1 MKNLTKNLNID
12 FINQQILI
20 EFTGGY
26 YSEMIRVGTT
36 HRVTVSY
43 SCLSKKLQTIHRNGG
58 KITNVF
64 VPQLQLEMLATN
76 PEEMIPIA
84 ETAQLQTTQAIAPS
98 VEISV
103 EVENI
108 SEEALEIVATPLP
121 ETVPEMAPEIDT
133 ETVPDQEFDPIVE
146 IAAEMPVTPVIEPVI
161 EPIVEDVIEADDVIE
176 PIVEATIESSAESVI
191 TSPKSKKAKTST
203 KSGHGFNKPK
213 DDTQPR
219 STRKPKS

>member
-108 SEEALEIVATPLP
+108 SEEVLEIVATPLP
-121 ETVPEMAPEIDT
+121 ETVPE
-133 ETVPDQEFDPIVE
+133 TVLGQKFDPIVE
-146 IAAEMPVTPVIEPVI
+146 IAAEMPVTPVI

-176 PIVEATIESSAESVI
+176 PIVEPTIESSAESVI
-191 TSPKSKKAKTST
+191 TSPKSKKIKTST

-219 STRKPKS
+219 STWKPKS

>member
-84 ETAQLQTTQAIAPS
+84 ETVQLETTQAIAPS

-108 SEEALEIVATPLP
+108 SEEVLEIVATPLP
-121 ETVPEMAPEIDT
+121 ETVPEIAPEIDT
-133 ETVPDQEFDPIVE
+133 ETVPGQEFDLIVE
-146 IAAEMPVTPVIEPVI
+146 IAAEMPVTPVI

-176 PIVEATIESSAESVI
+176 PIVEPTIESSAESVI
-191 TSPKSKKAKTST
+191 TSPKSKKIKTST

-219 STRKPKS
+219 STWKPKS

>member
-84 ETAQLQTTQAIAPS
+84 ETSQLQTTQAIAPS

-108 SEEALEIVATPLP
+108 SEEVLEIVATPLP
-121 ETVPEMAPEIDT
+121 ETVPEIDT
-133 ETVPDQEFDPIVE
+133 ETVPGQKFDPIVE
-146 IAAEMPVTPVIEPVI
+146 IAAEMPVTPVI

-176 PIVEATIESSAESVI
+176 PIVEPTIESSAESVI
-191 TSPKSKKAKTST
+191 TSPKSKKTKTST
-203 KSGHGFNKPK
+203 K
-213 DDTQPR
+213 
-219 STRKPKS
+219 

>member
-76 PEEMIPIA
+76 PEEIIPIA

-108 SEEALEIVATPLP
+108 SEEVLEIVATPLP
-121 ETVPEMAPEIDT
+121 EIAP

-146 IAAEMPVTPVIEPVI
+146 MPAEMPVTPVI

-176 PIVEATIESSAESVI
+176 PIVEPTIESSAESVI
-191 TSPKSKKAKTST
+191 TSPKSKKIKTST

-219 STRKPKS
+219 STWKPKS

>member
-108 SEEALEIVATPLP
+108 SEEVLEIVATPLP
-121 ETVPEMAPEIDT
+121 ETVPEIDT
-133 ETVPDQEFDPIVE
+133 ETVPGQKFDPIVE
-146 IAAEMPVTPVIEPVI
+146 IAAEMPVTPVI

-176 PIVEATIESSAESVI
+176 PIVEPTIESSAESVI